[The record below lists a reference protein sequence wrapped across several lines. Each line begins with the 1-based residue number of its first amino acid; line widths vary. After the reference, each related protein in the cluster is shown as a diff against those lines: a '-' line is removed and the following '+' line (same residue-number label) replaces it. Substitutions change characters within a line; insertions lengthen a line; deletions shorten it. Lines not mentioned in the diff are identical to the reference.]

1 MLERVFRQSTAAL
14 KVNHLNVKE
23 FSHLFIQLYFLE
35 MVWTYLFGVVAGQSP
50 WHKMVVDLDPATKN
64 GLNDEMLPIDALLK
78 LALQNVTRDVENTIA
93 SGRKSRA
100 FGDPYLVRILTDNED
115 LGIKR

>member
-1 MLERVFRQSTAAL
+1 
-14 KVNHLNVKE
+14 
-23 FSHLFIQLYFLE
+23 
-35 MVWTYLFGVVAGQSP
+35 
-50 WHKMVVDLDPATKN
+50 MVVDLDPATKN

-100 FGDPYLVRILTDNED
+100 FGDTYLVRILTDNED